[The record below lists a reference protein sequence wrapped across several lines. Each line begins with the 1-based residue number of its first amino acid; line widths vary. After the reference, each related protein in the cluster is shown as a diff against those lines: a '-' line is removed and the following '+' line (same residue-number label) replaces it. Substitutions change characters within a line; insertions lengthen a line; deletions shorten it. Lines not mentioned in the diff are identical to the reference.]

1 MLACLVLV
9 LQACCPSGVSATVVN
24 KKGETVETFTFFYE
38 GGTVELTDLEPHK
51 PQTVMIPMPP
61 ESPLAIELAGQ
72 KKEIDIYVMK
82 DPCKTLDLT
91 IEEGNV
97 VNWTYHEEE
106 FFWGSSTT
114 TGTARDI

>member
-1 MLACLVLV
+1 MLASLVLF

-24 KKGETVETFTFFYE
+24 QKAETVEAFTFFYR
-38 GGTVELTDLEPHK
+38 GGTVELTDLEPNK

-61 ESPLAIELAGQ
+61 ESQLTIELAGQ
-72 KKEIDIYVMK
+72 KKEIDIYVLK
-82 DPCKTLDLT
+82 DPCKTLDMT

-97 VNWTYHEEE
+97 VSWTYHEEE

-114 TGTARDI
+114 NGAARDI

>member
-1 MLACLVLV
+1 M
-9 LQACCPSGVSATVVN
+9 VN